1 MLENS
6 GSARLLVAS
15 FFALTMAACGGG
27 DGGSEGAAP
36 AAGGEGAAAAAP
48 VEVANPATLKGVI
61 SFEGAVPANEAIDM
75 SEEPVC
81 AAKHSDAQQKETVVA
96 NDGKLKNVFIYV
108 KEGLTGTYPAKTER
122 VEIDQDGCIY
132 EPHVVGVQVGQ
143 PIVFHN
149 KDAVLHNIKATPTA
163 NRPFNISQPTEGLES
178 ERTFSAAEVMVPVE
192 CNVHGWM
199 QAYVGVV
206 NSPYFAVSGDDGSF
220 EIGNLPPGT
229 YTIEMWHEKYGTQT
243 QQVTLG
249 ADETKDITA
258 SYSAGMAAN
267 AVVPLG
273 RPIDPHGTH
282 VALAHPGH

>member
-1 MLENS
+1 
-6 GSARLLVAS
+6 
-15 FFALTMAACGGG
+15 
-27 DGGSEGAAP
+27 
-36 AAGGEGAAAAAP
+36 
-48 VEVANPATLKGVI
+48 
-61 SFEGAVPANEAIDM
+61 
-75 SEEPVC
+75 
-81 AAKHSDAQQKETVVA
+81 
-96 NDGKLKNVFIYV
+96 
-108 KEGLTGTYPAKTER
+108 
-122 VEIDQDGCIY
+122 
-132 EPHVVGVQVGQ
+132 
-143 PIVFHN
+143 
-149 KDAVLHNIKATPTA
+149 
-163 NRPFNISQPTEGLES
+163 
-178 ERTFSAAEVMVPVE
+178 
-192 CNVHGWM
+192 M